1 MSLTPPTTYK
11 ELDAN
16 IKTLIH
22 AGYCQEEIDAYAEA
36 YRRARGRHPD
46 RYDAG
51 WKALDR
57 CRGRLN
63 RRAAS
68 ASPDPDVS

>member
-1 MSLTPPTTYK
+1 MPLTLPTTYK

-63 RRAAS
+63 RRA
-68 ASPDPDVS
+68 SPNSDVS

>member
-1 MSLTPPTTYK
+1 MPLTPPTTYK

-51 WKALDR
+51 WKALDC

-63 RRAAS
+63 RRA
-68 ASPDPDVS
+68 SPNSDVS